1 MYRVAYFKAIDLA
14 ITTIQDQFDQPG
26 YAKYRNL
33 EDLLLKAA
41 HREEYGDELQQVCA
55 LYEELDISSLKVQ
68 LTTLATH
75 FASKSHTPTFR
86 EILD

>member
-14 ITTIQDQFDQPG
+14 IATIQDQFDQPG

-41 HREEYGDELQQVCA
+41 HREEYGLC
-55 LYEELDISSLKVQ
+55 
-68 LTTLATH
+68 TL
-75 FASKSHTPTFR
+75 R
-86 EILD
+86 RVGY